1 MSSLEAIWALEQAP
15 DLTDDERADAIAQL
29 KASEWSLLEVP
40 ITVGSITITDI
51 SAHGQ
56 AVEFTGTGGTL
67 DWPLRLVNA
76 PIGVLDPAGPDV
88 DASGQAWRVDCLAI
102 LEDILGRF
110 Q

>member
-1 MSSLEAIWALEQAP
+1 MSSLEAIWALEGDP
-15 DLTDDERADAIAQL
+15 GLTDDQRADAIAEV
-29 KASEWSLLEVP
+29 KAAEWGLVALPV
-40 ITVGSITITDI
+40 TVGTITITG
-51 SAHGQ
+51 ARVQGQ

-88 DASGQAWRVDCLAI
+88 DALGQAWRVDCRTI